1 MDIEKYVKNNQMI
14 VDFWKNRFDCL
25 FYWTVR
31 FVYDNEHWSQ
41 TRYDIKHNIAYIYP
55 CDIDIE
61 EDYLIHEIIKLA
73 LIVCDHDQTK
83 KLGLVKDLVAIVKKE
98 Y

>member
-1 MDIEKYVKNNQMI
+1 MYYN
-14 VDFWKNRFDCL
+14 
-25 FYWTVR
+25 
-31 FVYDNEHWSQ
+31 S
-41 TRYDIKHNIAYIYP
+41 NI
-55 CDIDIE
+55 IE